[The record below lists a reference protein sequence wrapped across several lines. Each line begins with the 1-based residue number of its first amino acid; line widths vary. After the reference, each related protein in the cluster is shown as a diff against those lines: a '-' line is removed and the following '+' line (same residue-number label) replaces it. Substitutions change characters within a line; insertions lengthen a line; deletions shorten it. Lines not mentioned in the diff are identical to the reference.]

1 MNKVG
6 ETAECEHPDADPDL
20 PSVPEPPGET
30 DDCGRPAGRLRRVS
44 RIVVPVLIGA
54 GAISVV
60 VSLSGDSH
68 EMMTALAHVR
78 PSLIVA
84 ALASE
89 VVSFAFLGAHLALL
103 GGPSANVRRLAPF
116 RLAWVLFGL
125 GSILPAAPAEGLVMA
140 GSALRHRRLARRRRL
155 VVLGIS
161 QFFATTSLY
170 ALAAVMA
177 LIVVAIAH
185 DGPFPHSWTLVVGGG
200 ATLAI
205 LGLIALLASRQ
216 GFAELAAV
224 VGGRVRHPRSCPPA
238 DERRARGRAWHEAV
252 MHVLDNPLKAAA
264 VGLSALVAW
273 VFDGL
278 CLLLALRAVG
288 VHVGLDIL
296 LLAYAAGAAASL
308 IPFLP
313 AGLGVVETLTPAL
326 LHLYGVPW
334 EGALA
339 GLLVY
344 RVLGTLLPALIGVGS
359 LVTLHAQ
366 DPPAD
371 DVSPVVGREQSNH
384 DQHRRSQRPGQGSA
398 RRSDRQRRLE
408 ARGQARPGDW
418 DREGQGRRRRRHGQ
432 GSLAR

>member
-1 MNKVG
+1 MSKAG
-6 ETAECEHPDADPDL
+6 ETAECEYPDADPDL
-20 PSVPEPPGET
+20 PSVPDPPGET
-30 DDCGRPAGRLRRVS
+30 DDCGRPVGRLRRVG
-44 RIVVPVLIGA
+44 RIVVPLLIGA

-89 VVSFAFLGAHLALL
+89 VVSFAFLGGHLALL

-125 GSILPAAPAEGLVMA
+125 GSILPAGPAEGLVMA

-155 VVLGIS
+155 VVLGVS

-170 ALAAVMA
+170 ALAALMA
-177 LIVVAIAH
+177 LIVVVIAH

-200 ATLAI
+200 ATLAL
-205 LGLIALLASRQ
+205 LGLIGLLASRQ
-216 GFAELAAV
+216 AFAELAAV
-224 VGGRVRHPRSCPPA
+224 VGGRIRHPRSCPPA
-238 DERRARGRAWHEAV
+238 DECRERGRAWHEAV
-252 MHVLDNPLKAAA
+252 MHGLDNPLKGDA
-264 VGLSALVAW
+264 VGLSALIAW

-278 CLLLALRAVG
+278 CLLLTLRAVG
-288 VHVGLDIL
+288 VHVDLDIL
-296 LLAYAAGAAASL
+296 LLAYTAGAAASL

-334 EGALA
+334 EGA
-339 GLLVY
+339 
-344 RVLGTLLPALIGVGS
+344 
-359 LVTLHAQ
+359 
-366 DPPAD
+366 
-371 DVSPVVGREQSNH
+371 
-384 DQHRRSQRPGQGSA
+384 
-398 RRSDRQRRLE
+398 
-408 ARGQARPGDW
+408 
-418 DREGQGRRRRRHGQ
+418 
-432 GSLAR
+432 